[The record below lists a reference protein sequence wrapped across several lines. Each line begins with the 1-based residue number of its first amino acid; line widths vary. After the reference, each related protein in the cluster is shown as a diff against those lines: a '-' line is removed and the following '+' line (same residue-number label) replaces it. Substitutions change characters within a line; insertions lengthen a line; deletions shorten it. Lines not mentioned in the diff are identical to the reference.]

1 MEALRFIQERDD
13 GDWVV
18 EETGGGETELA
29 SRSICRYVQYEIKR
43 RVSAQDRVS
52 KWDCGRDGGE
62 GRESSIRFCR
72 CKV

>member
-1 MEALRFIQERDD
+1 MEAFRFIQERDD

-18 EETGGGETELA
+18 EETGGGEAKLA

-52 KWDCGRDGGE
+52 K
-62 GRESSIRFCR
+62 
-72 CKV
+72 